1 MRLLKLNYM
10 ARFIKIIFLMLIVA
24 LSVVGC
30 KNEEKED
37 VEGNRTAL
45 VGKWISEGESDET
58 GEEYTLIFEFFKDG
72 EGLRTDIGNGG
83 KEYESFLWTANDDIL
98 TIEWLDT
105 DETVE
110 FRYRIK
116 GDKLILND
124 IENDETLVFK
134 RKS

>member
-30 KNEEKED
+30 KNEEKKD
-37 VEGNRTAL
+37 VEGNRTSL
-45 VGKWISEGESDET
+45 VGKWISEGESDGT

-83 KEYESFLWTANDDIL
+83 KEYESFLWTAKMTFLLSSGLIPMKP
-98 TIEWLDT
+98 WSSDT
-105 DETVE
+105 GSRE
-110 FRYRIK
+110 IS
-116 GDKLILND
+116 L
-124 IENDETLVFK
+124 
-134 RKS
+134 S